1 MKASN
6 GPKEVQDDV
15 IVTLHYTVT
24 VDGEVVD
31 TSQNDEPIFF
41 IQGKGQ
47 IIPGL
52 EHALYG
58 MKTGESKEFAVAPKD
73 AYGEVDED
81 AFAEIPR
88 SEFPPE
94 IPIEAGVELQLSNDE
109 GEELEAFIVSADED
123 TVHLNFNHP
132 LAGKKLDFSVQVIEL
147 RQATAEELDHGHV
160 HLQEHKH

>member
-1 MKASN
+1 MKANN
-6 GPKEVQDDV
+6 GPNEVQDDV
-15 IVTLHYTVT
+15 IVTLHYTVS
-24 VDGEVVD
+24 VDDEVVD
-31 TSQNDEPIFF
+31 TSRNDEPIFF

-52 EHALYG
+52 ERALYG
-58 MKTGESKEFAVAPKD
+58 MKAGESKEFAVAPKD

-81 AFAEIPR
+81 AFADIPR

-94 IPIEAGVELQLSNDE
+94 IPIEAGVELQLTNDE

-132 LAGKKLDFSVQVIEL
+132 LAGRELVFSVQVTEI
-147 RQATAEELDHGHV
+147 RQATEEELDHGHV
-160 HLQEHKH
+160 HLEEHGH

>member
-1 MKASN
+1 MKANN

-31 TSQNDEPIFF
+31 TSRNDEPIFF

-47 IIPGL
+47 IVPGL
-52 EHALYG
+52 ERALYG
-58 MKTGESKEFAVAPKD
+58 MKASESKEVVVAPED
-73 AYGEVDED
+73 AYGEVDEK
-81 AFAEIPR
+81 AFAKIPR
-88 SEFPPE
+88 SEFPAE
-94 IPIEAGVELQLSNDE
+94 IPLDPGVELQLSNDE
-109 GEELEAFIVSADED
+109 GDELEAFIVSADED

-132 LAGKKLDFSVQVIEL
+132 LAGKELHFSVQVLAL

-160 HLQEHKH
+160 HLQEHEH